1 MSEAHQDHA
10 GDRAEPELYLAERIH
25 ECLARD
31 ERVNEPELEVQVVG
45 GRVFVTGVVPTP
57 ERQDG
62 IAEVVRECS
71 PDLELENRTTL
82 ARYPDAGST
91 ERVK

>member
-1 MSEAHQDHA
+1 
-10 GDRAEPELYLAERIH
+10 
-25 ECLARD
+25 
-31 ERVNEPELEVQVVG
+31 VQVIG

-57 ERQDG
+57 ERQAG

-82 ARYPDAGST
+82 ARYPDAGAT